1 MSANHS
7 RPTERTEFDD
17 EPRTG
22 GGGAVDAAIRRARD
36 GTIAAIAGGALLARA
51 LRASSRRRRL
61 VQALAGLALVGVGLR
76 QRLAGGGSARDRT
89 SPSGGG
95 DGPRGRSHLEG
106 PPAGEPRR
114 DRTAEDVEGEA
125 TADDGVPASD
135 EAPPEPDEGAAPEP
149 DDAGAESDVAE
160 PGPDDVGS
168 ESTEEASEPDDVATG
183 DESSA
188 DDGE

>member
-125 TADDGVPASD
+125 TADDGVPESD
-135 EAPPEPDEGAAPEP
+135 EAPPEPD
-149 DDAGAESDVAE
+149 DAGGESDVAE
-160 PGPDDVGS
+160 PGPDDVES
-168 ESTEEASEPDDVATG
+168 ESTEPDDVATG